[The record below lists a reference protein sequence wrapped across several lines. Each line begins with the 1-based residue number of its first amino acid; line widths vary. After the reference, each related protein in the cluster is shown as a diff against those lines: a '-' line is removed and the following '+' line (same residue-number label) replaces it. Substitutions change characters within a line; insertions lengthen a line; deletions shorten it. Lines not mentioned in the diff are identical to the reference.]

1 MKIIGHRG
9 AAGLA
14 PENSI
19 RAIQAAVRAGVDGIE
34 FDIRLSKDN
43 QLFLCHDP
51 KLERTHDV
59 DGHIASLTAAQIR
72 KLKGPDGDHVPSL
85 EEALEACGKTPAYIE
100 AKARGW
106 AKPLA
111 RVLAKHPKKK
121 NFSVIAFNH
130 QELFEFSE
138 YCPDIPVYVLEQHNS
153 FDAINAARVY
163 GFNGIDVNYW
173 TMNPLAYYLANRHG
187 LKIIVYTANR
197 TWVASLLRKLYPK
210 ISITTNV
217 PHQMQHLRDGF
228 VPPKRLRRSS

>member
-19 RAIQAAVRAGVDGIE
+19 RSIQAAVAAGVDGIE
-34 FDIRLSKDN
+34 FDIRLSKDK

-51 KLERTHDV
+51 TLVRTHEV
-59 DGHIASLTAAQIR
+59 DEHIGSLTAAQIR
-72 KLKGPDGDHVPSL
+72 KLKGPNGDHVPTL
-85 EEALEACGKTPAYIE
+85 LEALEACTNVQVYIE
-100 AKARGW
+100 AKGKGW

-111 RVLAKHPKKK
+111 NALAKHPNKK
-121 NFSVIAFNH
+121 NYRVIAFNH

-138 YCPDIPVYVLEQHNS
+138 YCPDIPAYVLENHNA

-163 GFNGIDVNYW
+163 DFNGIDINYW
-173 TMNPLAYYLANRHG
+173 TINPLAYYLAKRHN
-187 LKIIVYTANR
+187 LDIIVYTANR
-197 TWVASLLRKLYPK
+197 TWIASLLKRLYPQ

-217 PHQMQHLRDGF
+217 PHKMQYLRDGYR
-228 VPPKRLRRSS
+228 PIRGKR

>member
-19 RAIQAAVRAGVDGIE
+19 RAIQAAIAAGVDGIE
-34 FDIRLSKDN
+34 FDIRLSKDKE
-43 QLFLCHDP
+43 LFLCHDP
-51 KLERTHDV
+51 TLERTHDV
-59 DGHIASLTAAQIR
+59 DEHIASLTAAKIR
-72 KLKGPDGDHVPSL
+72 KIKGVNGDHVPSL
-85 EEALEACGKTPAYIE
+85 LEALEECGDTPVFIE

-106 AKPLA
+106 AKVLA
-111 RVLAKHPKKK
+111 NSLAKHPNKK

-138 YCPDIPVYVLEQHNS
+138 YCPDIPTYVLENHNT

-163 GFNGIDVNYW
+163 GFSGIDVNYW
-173 TMNPLAYYLANRHG
+173 TMNPLAYYLAKRHG
-187 LKIIVYTANR
+187 LEVIVYTANR
-197 TWVASLLRKLYPK
+197 TWVASLLRRFYPS

-217 PHQMQHLRDGF
+217 PHQMQHLRDGY
-228 VPPKRLRRSS
+228 VKPQKRKKR

>member
-1 MKIIGHRG
+1 MKVIGHRG

-19 RAIQAAVRAGVDGIE
+19 RAIQAAIAAGVDGVE
-34 FDIRLSKDN
+34 FDVRLSSDG

-51 KLERTHDV
+51 TLERTHDV
-59 DGHIASLTAAQIR
+59 EQHIAQLTAAKIR
-72 KLKGPDGDHVPSL
+72 KIKGVDGDHVPSL
-85 EEALEACGKTPAYIE
+85 EEALKACGDTPAYIE

-111 RVLAKHPKKK
+111 RVLARHPNKKSL
-121 NFSVIAFNH
+121 SVIAFNH

-173 TMNPLAYYLANRHG
+173 TMNPLVYYLAKRHN
-187 LKIIVYTANR
+187 LQVIVYTANR
-197 TWVASLLRKLYPK
+197 TWVASLLKKLYPK

-217 PHQMQHLRDGF
+217 PHHMQHMRDGYK
-228 VPPKRLRRSS
+228 PRRKLRKS